1 MARNS
6 KKSILDIAMTIIL
19 VLAYIYYVTN
29 IHTPEASNLKAWALL
44 ILSFIGISI
53 VALVL
58 VQIAFHMIYA
68 IGVSI
73 KEKDTGDE
81 NINSPVSDSMVEDE
95 MDKLISLK
103 SIKVS
108 YFFAGISCV
117 LALISLAVGF
127 SIIVV
132 IHIVLSGFV
141 LGNIIEGCFTI
152 YHYEIGVHHG

>member
-1 MARNS
+1 MTRNS
-6 KKSILDIAMTIIL
+6 KRSIIDIATTIIV

-29 IHTPEASNLKAWALL
+29 IHAPEASNLKAWALL
-44 ILSFIGISI
+44 ILSFIGLCII
-53 VALVL
+53 ALIL
-58 VQIAFHMIYA
+58 IQIAFHIIYA

-73 KEKDTGDE
+73 KEKDTDDE
-81 NINSPVSDSMVEDE
+81 NINSIVSDSMVEDE

-108 YFFAGISCV
+108 YFFAGLAFV

-127 SIIVV
+127 SVITA